1 MKNNETMKGQ
11 YLGTVKALFRYP
23 IKSMGGEP
31 VNELE
36 LGPFGA
42 LGDRA
47 FALREKDGRITTAK
61 RTAQLLECRAVLKSA
76 DTTSET
82 IQITLPDR
90 STFHADDPDASQKL
104 STFLGRDVTLER
116 RDSSQQNFGQLDAKT
131 IFAGVPIQEAL
142 AGKKRQ
148 LPEDADR
155 YSLEPGTFFDSA
167 HLHLLAT
174 GTVDHLKTLIG
185 PDVNLDVRRF
195 RPNILI
201 DTVAELSGFI
211 EDDWVDRRLLVG
223 DQVEIGEIW
232 PTLRCVMTTVKQND
246 LPKDI
251 RILHTVVKQHET
263 HLGVFAK
270 TSIAGKVRVGD
281 PVYLL

>member
-1 MKNNETMKGQ
+1 MRNKETMRGQ

-23 IKSMGGEP
+23 IKSMGGER
-31 VNELE
+31 VSELE

-61 RTAQLLECRAVLKSA
+61 RTAQLLECDAAYQTA
-76 DTTSET
+76 DTAAGP
-82 IQITLPDR
+82 IKITLPDR
-90 STFHADDPDASQKL
+90 SSFKSDHPDASPAL
-104 STFLGRDVTLER
+104 SAFLNREVKLER
-116 RDSSQQNFGQLDAKT
+116 WQADQQNYGELDANT
-131 IFAGVPIQEAL
+131 IFADVPLKEAL

-148 LPEDADR
+148 LPDDADR

-174 GTVDHLKTLIG
+174 GTVNHLKTLIG
-185 PDVNLDVRRF
+185 ADANLDVRRF

-211 EDDWVDRRLLVG
+211 EDDWVDRRLLIG
-223 DQVEIGEIW
+223 DSVEIGEIW

-270 TSIAGKVRVGD
+270 TGIAGTVRIGD